1 MNICHQTTTTTTT
14 GVDVAMS
21 IVDVTAPDGSLVP
34 GVARRLVVKFKLLN
48 NNEPDLNNDVASID
62 QATDDGINFNFAS
75 YIVDVNLTASDVA
88 NNQLTTV
95 TEQLTADLQTTVN
108 SVESAEFTVELT
120 VHNNYDCLSGVF
132 RNFYNCSIS

>member
-1 MNICHQTTTTTTT
+1 
-14 GVDVAMS
+14 MS
-21 IVDVTAPDGSLVP
+21 IVDVSAPDGSLVP

-62 QATDDGINFNFAS
+62 RATDDGINFNFAS
-75 YIVDVNLTASDVA
+75 YIVDVNLTASDDVISSY
-88 NNQLTTV
+88 QLTTV
-95 TEQLTADLQTTVN
+95 TEQLTADLQTSVN